1 MLQLSLQPSQPM
13 PLVDQIVSGVRAQI
27 EDRLLRP
34 GMRLPPI
41 RSLAE
46 SHSVSRFTVVEAYDR
61 LVALGYVQSRRGS
74 GFYVAPRAVP
84 AGSEGAAPLDRAIDV
99 VWMLRQGFEDQRAG
113 LKVGMGWLPP
123 HWLDQEGLRRNIR
136 ALSRREDVKLT
147 CYGVPQG
154 YPALRQ
160 QLSVKLADIGIGAKP
175 EQIVLTHGA
184 TQALDI
190 IARYMLKPG
199 DVALVDDPG
208 YFTMFGNLRL
218 QGAQLLGLPRTVDG
232 PDVAALE
239 TLVREHQPRIFFTHS
254 VLHNPTSAS
263 LAPGNAY
270 QVLKLAERHNFLI
283 VEDDT
288 FADLHPG
295 PTTRLATLDQLER
308 IIYVGGFSKT
318 LSCNM
323 RVGFLACQP
332 DLAAALTDVKLLSS
346 LTTPEFNERLVY
358 LMLVEGHYRK
368 YAERLQGRLAE
379 AMAGTLRMLERVGLE
394 IYTEP
399 KGGMFAW
406 AKVPGIEDAAALADR
421 AAREDIL
428 LAPGKVFRPQMQ
440 ASPWLRFNVAY
451 ARDKRLERF
460 LGQALE

>member
-1 MLQLSLQPSQPM
+1 
-13 PLVDQIVSGVRAQI
+13 
-27 EDRLLRP
+27 
-34 GMRLPPI
+34 
-41 RSLAE
+41 
-46 SHSVSRFTVVEAYDR
+46 
-61 LVALGYVQSRRGS
+61 
-74 GFYVAPRAVP
+74 
-84 AGSEGAAPLDRAIDV
+84 
-99 VWMLRQGFEDQRAG
+99 
-113 LKVGMGWLPP
+113 
-123 HWLDQEGLRRNIR
+123 
-136 ALSRREDVKLT
+136 
-147 CYGVPQG
+147 
-154 YPALRQ
+154 
-160 QLSVKLADIGIGAKP
+160 
-175 EQIVLTHGA
+175 
-184 TQALDI
+184 
-190 IARYMLKPG
+190 
-199 DVALVDDPG
+199 
-208 YFTMFGNLRL
+208 
-218 QGAQLLGLPRTVDG
+218 
-232 PDVAALE
+232 
-239 TLVREHQPRIFFTHS
+239 
-254 VLHNPTSAS
+254 
-263 LAPGNAY
+263 
-270 QVLKLAERHNFLI
+270 VLKLAERHNFLI

-295 PTTRLATLDQLER
+295 PTTRLATLDQLDR

-406 AKVPGIEDAAALADR
+406 AMVPGLEDAAALADR

-460 LGQALE
+460 LVQALE